1 MVMSV
6 DPEFRKRLIAGA
18 LQTVEVNA
26 KIRGWYHQAEAGHRF
41 KTDDFDQMSSDGLE
55 RSIRKAMDYGY
66 PVEAVAVAASMTVD
80 EVTAIAGG
88 SAAA

>member
-6 DPEFRKRLIAGA
+6 DPESRKRLIAGA

-26 KIRGWYHQAEAGHRF
+26 KIRSWYHQSDAGHRF
-41 KTDDFDQMSSDGLE
+41 KTNEFDEMSSDGLE
-55 RSIRKAMDYGY
+55 RSIRKAMNYGY
-66 PVEAVAVAASMTVD
+66 PAEAVAVAASMTVE

-88 SAAA
+88 LAAA